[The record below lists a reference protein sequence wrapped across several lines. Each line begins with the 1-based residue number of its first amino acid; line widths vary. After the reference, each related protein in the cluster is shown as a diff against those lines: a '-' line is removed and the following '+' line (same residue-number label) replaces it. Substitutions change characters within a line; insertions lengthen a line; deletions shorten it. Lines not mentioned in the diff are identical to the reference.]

1 MGVPAQALAKAV
13 TARDAA
19 AGGRPPVGKGPFHA
33 LGPVKSWIIL
43 TDGGLTVNR
52 DHPVTRGDGQAIPG
66 LYTVGSVGQ
75 GGLLLE
81 GHGHHLAWAFT
92 SGRLAGMHAAWASQ
106 ASHQV

>member
-1 MGVPAQALAKAV
+1 M
-13 TARDAA
+13 
-19 AGGRPPVGKGPFHA
+19 
-33 LGPVKSWIIL
+33 
-43 TDGGLTVNR
+43 NR